1 MCTRAC
7 ACNPAL
13 LTFACLHHT
22 QPCSLTGRTLR
33 YAYFDRDNVALR
45 GLAAYFL
52 RESHEERNHANKLVA
67 YLNRRGGR
75 VHLATIPE
83 PVREFDHAEKGDALN
98 AMELALA
105 LEKLNMQKLQ
115 DLDGL
120 ANDLADYNL
129 SDFVDDMLEDQSK
142 DVKQVA
148 DYVAQLMRV
157 GKGHGVWHWDAQ
169 LYEEV
174 EE

>member
-1 MCTRAC
+1 MHHAKPFALRPCT
-7 ACNPAL
+7 P
-13 LTFACLHHT
+13 
-22 QPCSLTGRTLR
+22 R

-52 RESHEERNHANKLVA
+52 RESQEERNHANKLVA

-115 DLDGL
+115 DLDHL
-120 ANDLADYNL
+120 ANSLADYNL

>member
-1 MCTRAC
+1 MLFTRR
-7 ACNPAL
+7 
-13 LTFACLHHT
+13 H
-22 QPCSLTGRTLR
+22 S
-33 YAYFDRDNVALR
+33 YFDRDNVALR

-52 RESHEERNHANKLVA
+52 QESLEERKHANKLIA

-75 VHLATIPE
+75 VHLATVPE

-105 LEKLNMQKLQ
+105 LERLNMQKLQ
-115 DLDGL
+115 ELDRL
-120 ANDLADYNL
+120 ANELGDYNL
-129 SDFVDDMLEDQSK
+129 SDYIDDMLDDQSK

-174 EE
+174 K

>member
-1 MCTRAC
+1 MLFTRR
-7 ACNPAL
+7 
-13 LTFACLHHT
+13 H
-22 QPCSLTGRTLR
+22 
-33 YAYFDRDNVALR
+33 AYFDRDNVALR

-52 RESHEERNHANKLVA
+52 QESLEERKHANKLIA

-75 VHLATIPE
+75 VHLATVPE

-105 LEKLNMQKLQ
+105 LERLNMQKLQ
-115 DLDGL
+115 ELDRL
-120 ANDLADYNL
+120 ANELGDYNL
-129 SDFVDDMLEDQSK
+129 SDYIDDMLDDQSK

-174 EE
+174 K